1 MMILMVMTLWSK
13 FIFMAFF
20 LPFIGCYTTGKKTA
34 YHYIVQNELK
44 GELFADGVSFQKN
57 GRYNEA
63 IEAYTRLLKD
73 YPDESKAHY
82 NLGMIYAY
90 KVVNNKLALM
100 YFDKFLS
107 LDSEN
112 PKAADVAEIMCILQS
127 SSPAAPAA
135 EKSAGKIF
143 AEWLSDKSA
152 KSYHDSRFKCS
163 KKIVLDINWNS
174 GI

>member
-1 MMILMVMTLWSK
+1 
-13 FIFMAFF
+13 MAFF

-90 KVVNNKLALM
+90 KVVNNKLAL
-100 YFDKFLS
+100 
-107 LDSEN
+107 
-112 PKAADVAEIMCILQS
+112 
-127 SSPAAPAA
+127 